1 MTVGGGIKNPEKKQ
15 RKTTKMEKPRKE
27 TGKNQGNED
36 LKEKGNTVKTHER
49 Y

>member
-1 MTVGGGIKNPEKKQ
+1 MTVGGIKIQERNREKLQKWE
-15 RKTTKMEKPRKE
+15 RPREE

-36 LKEKGNTVKTHER
+36 LKEKGNTEKIHER